1 MSSGRFAIYLVIVK
15 TNMRCF
21 LLFTVIERLK
31 TLCNDLELL
40 VGSSGVSYIQLIAIS
55 WFADGS
61 A

>member
-1 MSSGRFAIYLVIVK
+1 
-15 TNMRCF
+15 
-21 LLFTVIERLK
+21 VIERLK